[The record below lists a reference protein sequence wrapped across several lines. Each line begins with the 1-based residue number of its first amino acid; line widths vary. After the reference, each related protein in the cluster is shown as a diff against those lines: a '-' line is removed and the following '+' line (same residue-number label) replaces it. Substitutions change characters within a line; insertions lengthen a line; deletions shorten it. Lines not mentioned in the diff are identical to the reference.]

1 MIHWSNSMKFVIALA
16 ALPLALAACSKNDST
31 GNVDAPAAAPVAAAA
46 APAGQSWTETVVKT
60 PEGYLMGN
68 PNAAIKLVE
77 YGARSCPTCGAFAR
91 EAYKPLTEKYVSTGK
106 VSFEF
111 RDFAVHGAPDL
122 AAAVLGRCN
131 GPATFFPLLEA
142 MYQDQAATLARMQAI
157 PQAEQARLQSIPP
170 LQAVTGW
177 ADAAGF
183 VDFVKQRGV
192 PEARARQCLAD
203 QKLLQEV
210 VKITEEG
217 GAVVTGTPTF
227 LINGEKVENAV
238 TWAQIEAALKG
249 AGA

>member
-1 MIHWSNSMKFVIALA
+1 MRFAFPLIALG
-16 ALPLALAACSKNDST
+16 LLSACGGGDSGT
-31 GNVDAPAAAPVAAAA
+31 GTNGSAAAPVANVA
-46 APAGQSWTETVVKT
+46 APAGKKWTDMVAVT
-60 PEGYLMGN
+60 PEGGYRIGN
-68 PNAAIKLVE
+68 PDAAVKLVE
-77 YGARSCPTCGAFAR
+77 YGSRTCPTCGAFAR
-91 EAYKPLTEKYVSTGK
+91 EGNEPLINNYVSTGK

-131 GPATFFPLLEA
+131 GTATFFPLLEA
-142 MYQDQAATLARMQAI
+142 MYQDQAATLERMQAI

-192 PEARARQCLAD
+192 PEAKARQCLAD
-203 QKLLQEV
+203 QNLLQQV

-227 LINGEKVENAV
+227 LINGEKAENALSWPQV
-238 TWAQIEAALKG
+238 EAALKA

>member
-1 MIHWSNSMKFVIALA
+1 MRFALPLIALA
-16 ALPLALAACSKNDST
+16 SLSACGGGGGDT
-31 GNVDAPAAAPVAAAA
+31 GGNGSAAAPVANVA
-46 APAGQSWTETVVKT
+46 APAGQKWTDMVAVT
-60 PEGYLMGN
+60 PEGGYRIGN
-68 PNAAIKLVE
+68 PDAAVKLVE
-77 YGARSCPTCGAFAR
+77 YGSRTCPACGAFAR
-91 EAYKPLTEKYVSTGK
+91 EGFEPLINNYVSTGK

-111 RDFAVHGAPDL
+111 RDFAIHGAPDL
-122 AAAVLGRCN
+122 ANAVLGRCN
-131 GPATFFPLLEA
+131 GTATFFPLLEA
-142 MYQDQAATLARMQAI
+142 MYQDQAATLDRMQAI

-192 PEARARQCLAD
+192 PEAKARQCLAD

-217 GAVVTGTPTF
+217 GATVTGTPTF

-238 TWAQIEAALKG
+238 QWKDIEAALKG

>member
-1 MIHWSNSMKFVIALA
+1 MRFALPLIALA
-16 ALPLALAACSKNDST
+16 SLSACGGGT
-31 GNVDAPAAAPVAAAA
+31 GGGNGSAAAPVANVA
-46 APAGQSWTETVVKT
+46 APAGQKWTDVVAVT
-60 PEGYLMGN
+60 PEGGYRIGN
-68 PNAAIKLVE
+68 PDAAVKLLE
-77 YGARSCPTCGAFAR
+77 YGSRTCPTCGAFAR
-91 EAYKPLTEKYVSTGK
+91 EGNEALINNYVSTGK

-131 GPATFFPLLEA
+131 GTATFFPLLEA
-142 MYQDQAATLARMQAI
+142 MYQDQLATLDRMQAI

-170 LQAVTGW
+170 LQAVSAW

-192 PEARARQCLAD
+192 PEAKARQCLAD
-203 QKLLQEV
+203 QKLLQQV

-217 GAVVTGTPTF
+217 GATVTGTPTF

-238 TWAQIEAALKG
+238 TWPQIEAALKA

>member
-1 MIHWSNSMKFVIALA
+1 MRF
-16 ALPLALAACSKNDST
+16 LPPLLALVALSACGGGDAA
-31 GNVDAPAAAPVAAAA
+31 GNATTATPVAGVA
-46 APAGQSWTETVVKT
+46 APAGKPWTETVAVT
-60 PEGYLMGN
+60 PEGGYRIGN
-68 PNAAIKLVE
+68 PDAAIKLVE
-77 YGARSCPTCGAFAR
+77 YGSRTCPTCGAFAR
-91 EAYKPLTEKYVSTGK
+91 EGNEPLIANYVSTGK

-131 GPATFFPLLEA
+131 GTATFFPLLEA
-142 MYQDQAATLARMQAI
+142 MYQDQLATLDRMQAI

-170 LQAVTGW
+170 VQAIAGW

-192 PEARARQCLAD
+192 PEAKARECLRD
-203 QKLLQEV
+203 QKLIDQV

-217 GAVVTGTPTF
+217 GATVTGTPTF

-238 TWAQIEAALKG
+238 QWKDIEAALKG

>member
-1 MIHWSNSMKFVIALA
+1 MRF
-16 ALPLALAACSKNDST
+16 LPPLLALVALSACGGGDAT
-31 GNVDAPAAAPVAAAA
+31 GNATTATPVAGVA
-46 APAGQSWTETVVKT
+46 APAGKSWTETVAVT
-60 PEGYLMGN
+60 PEGGYRIGN
-68 PNAAIKLVE
+68 PDAPIKLVE
-77 YGARSCPTCGAFAR
+77 YGSRTCPTCGAFAR
-91 EAYKPLTEKYVSTGK
+91 EGNEPLIANYVSTGK

-131 GPATFFPLLEA
+131 GTATFFPLLEA
-142 MYQDQAATLARMQAI
+142 MYQDQLATLDRMQAI

-170 LQAVTGW
+170 VQAIAGW

-192 PEARARQCLAD
+192 PEAKARECLRD
-203 QKLLQEV
+203 QKLIDQV

-217 GAVVTGTPTF
+217 GATVTGTPTF

-238 TWAQIEAALKG
+238 QWKDIEAALKG